1 MGRGLGVV
9 AGIAAWLGW
18 LTVCPVLGF
27 PSLATAAMLNLVLVS
42 REDPGFWLGWALLL
56 IGLAFASLVYLAAAD
71 RGRLRP
77 SIASGALY
85 GALCWLIVGAVVMP
99 LLGLAG
105 PAAATGSAADPMRGS
120 FMMLDLGAG
129 APIAALIA
137 WLVLGVVL
145 GASAGSEPGNA
156 SVRGV
161 VLAWRGRTNRRSVRR
176 GVSAA
181 AIAVVAL
188 VAIVLVMDRFA
199 LAPASPSVTTTAT
212 LATVP
217 VQSLPQGAD
226 FFSVIELSQPPGAT
240 LGPHVH
246 TYSGVAYSLK
256 GVATIAFV
264 SGQTT
269 RVARGEAGFII
280 AGQAHAHRNADD
292 QLPSAALAVLIV
304 ALTAVVC
311 LLGVRRTRLDGR
323 LLPVALILLIVVGAI
338 GILSPGSNDWLFISV
353 RSVSGRGAE
362 MPLATAARVFESP
375 NVGPFAPGPYIETL
389 DEITVAPTAPA
400 TNLGSASA
408 AVIVVLDGQVE
419 VQAAGGPSTKLGARG
434 ATMLQPGA
442 SDLVT
447 ATGDQPAHL
456 LELLVT
462 PPGG

>member
-1 MGRGLGVV
+1 
-9 AGIAAWLGW
+9 
-18 LTVCPVLGF
+18 
-27 PSLATAAMLNLVLVS
+27 MLNLVLVP
-42 REDPGFWLGWALLL
+42 REDPGFWLGWALLV
-56 IGLAFASLVYLAAAD
+56 IGLAFVALVYLAAAV

-77 SIASGALY
+77 SIASGVLY
-85 GALCWLIVGAVVMP
+85 GALGWLIAGAIVMP
-99 LLGLAG
+99 LLGFVAS
-105 PAAATGSAADPMRGS
+105 PTATGGAQVPSDPMRGS
-120 FMMLDLGAG
+120 FMMLDLGAA

-137 WLVLGVVL
+137 WLMFGAVL
-145 GASAGSEPGNA
+145 GASAGSPPGDLP
-156 SVRGV
+156 VRGFV
-161 VLAWRGRTNRRSVRR
+161 QAWRGKTNTRSVRR
-176 GVSAA
+176 GASAA
-181 AIAVVAL
+181 GIAIVAM
-188 VAIVLVMDRFA
+188 VAIVLVVDRFA

-264 SGQTT
+264 GGQTI
-269 RVARGEAGFII
+269 RVAPGEAGFII

-292 QLPSAALAVLIV
+292 QLPSATLALLIV
-304 ALTAVVC
+304 ALTIVVG
-311 LLGVRRTRLDGR
+311 LLGFRRTRLEGR
-323 LLPVALILLIVVGAI
+323 LFPVALVLLIVVGTI
-338 GILSPGSNDWLFISV
+338 GILNPESNDWLFISV

-362 MPLATAARVFESP
+362 MPMATAARVFESP
-375 NVGPFAPGPYIETL
+375 SVGPFAPGPYVEAL
-389 DEITVAPTAPA
+389 DEITVAPNAPA

-419 VQAAGGPSTKLGARG
+419 VQSAGGPSTKLGARG
-434 ATMLQPGA
+434 ATVLQPGA

-447 ATGDQPAHL
+447 ATGDEPAHL

-462 PPGG
+462 PTPPGS